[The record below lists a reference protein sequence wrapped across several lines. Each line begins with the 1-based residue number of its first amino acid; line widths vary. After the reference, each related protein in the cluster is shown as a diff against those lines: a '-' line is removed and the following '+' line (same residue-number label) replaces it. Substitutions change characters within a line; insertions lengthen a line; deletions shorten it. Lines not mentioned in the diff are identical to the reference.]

1 MNQLIALVLSVPGI
15 LIATMIHEFSRA
27 AVSTGLGDRLPKIN
41 KRLTLNPFN
50 HFEPIGF
57 ILMLVTG
64 FGWGKPVNTSPSA
77 YRNKKRGIIITA
89 VLPTVI
95 NFCIAPVFLI
105 LWSKFYSNTYL
116 AYMFRLMF
124 QYNVSLALYNLW
136 PVSPMDCAKV
146 LTAVLPTRQRITFT
160 GNEKLFQMIF
170 LLLLFFGVIGAV
182 YRPFIN
188 LGLTFWVRVLGSI
201 I

>member
-1 MNQLIALVLSVPGI
+1 MNQLIALALSVQGI
-15 LIATMIHEFSRA
+15 LIAVMVHEFSRA

-77 YRNKKRGIIITA
+77 YKNKKRGIITTA

-188 LGLTFWVRVLGSI
+188 LGLTFWVRILGSI

>member
-1 MNQLIALVLSVPGI
+1 MNQLIALLLSVPGI
-15 LIATMIHEFSRA
+15 LIAVMIHEFSRA
-27 AVSTGLGDRLPKIN
+27 AVSTALGDRLPKIN

-77 YRNKKRGIIITA
+77 YRNKKRGIVLTA

-95 NFCIAPVFLI
+95 NFCIAPVFI
-105 LWSKFYSNTYL
+105 LLWARFVGKNEYL
-116 AYMFRLMF
+116 TYMFRLMF

-136 PVSPMDCAKV
+136 PVSPMDCFKV
-146 LTAVLPTRQRITFT
+146 LAAVLPPRQRIAFT
-160 GNEKLFQMIF
+160 QNEK
-170 LLLLFFGVIGAV
+170 
-182 YRPFIN
+182 
-188 LGLTFWVRVLGSI
+188 T
-201 I
+201 